1 MLGQETAVLLLLCVG
16 LLLLM
21 AAATPG
27 AGFSL
32 AGVKGGAAR
41 DGTVCR

>member
-21 AAATPG
+21 AAATNG
-27 AGFSL
+27 AGFR
-32 AGVKGGAAR
+32 R